1 MSKVL
6 AMRAVMPVV
15 AVMGKLLPIMMLPR
29 VMWSAVAVP
38 AVMMMTTVVRS
49 PVRKLVRSMMT
60 VPAMMV
66 TAVMTLA
73 VR

>member
-1 MSKVL
+1 
-6 AMRAVMPVV
+6 
-15 AVMGKLLPIMMLPR
+15 
-29 VMWSAVAVP
+29 VAVP